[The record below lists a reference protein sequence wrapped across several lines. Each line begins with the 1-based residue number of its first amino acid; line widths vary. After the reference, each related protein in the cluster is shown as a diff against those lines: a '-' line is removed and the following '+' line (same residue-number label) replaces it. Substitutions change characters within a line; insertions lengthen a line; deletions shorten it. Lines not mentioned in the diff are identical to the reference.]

1 LEHTPEPPEFRHRYA
16 IREAQ
21 LKGHED
27 GVHVRK
33 TSAHRAKYERMYF
46 FGIVESFA
54 VPMVRF
60 EQPVERMIGAKFR
73 PFPTSQHEVDI
84 DRIEG
89 IEEREGFVRG
99 RFAGLQKIDGRH
111 LRLPRGAS
119 STPRQPSLPTNGRDI
134 QVFSERLER
143 WIEWRYGCRCA
154 VALDVAGAIVHQ
166 QTSWVRVPMAASP
179 SMVSLMFRF
188 SHWLSPE
195 KQYEELLV
203 NSMEQP
209 SAERVAFVEYTPGS
223 GFAPHM
229 LMGIVSSPANTT
241 FVDPSAFCVIVT
253 VSDVSAHGV
262 PSLAYVRFHVPQG
275 VQGPTGPPLELLPL
289 LLEVPAV

>member
-1 LEHTPEPPEFRHRYA
+1 
-16 IREAQ
+16 
-21 LKGHED
+21 
-27 GVHVRK
+27 
-33 TSAHRAKYERMYF
+33 
-46 FGIVESFA
+46 
-54 VPMVRF
+54 
-60 EQPVERMIGAKFR
+60 
-73 PFPTSQHEVDI
+73 
-84 DRIEG
+84 
-89 IEEREGFVRG
+89 
-99 RFAGLQKIDGRH
+99 
-111 LRLPRGAS
+111 
-119 STPRQPSLPTNGRDI
+119 
-134 QVFSERLER
+134 
-143 WIEWRYGCRCA
+143 
-154 VALDVAGAIVHQ
+154 
-166 QTSWVRVPMAASP
+166 MAASP